1 MENIKKRILEND
13 YIKQEKIILYKVI
26 GHRRFITRD
35 KLRKKYKPKGI
46 VALYYYYRYLLKL
59 YTQKNIQYKLTTE
72 MRAEVKKIDEY
83 SERIRFLCTY
93 RIETMSDVDNISTI
107 FAKYLTNIFES
118 VNILLKENRIMD
130 NKKDNF
136 KRIAEKRT
144 NKIIESISKLQNLTN
159 TSFYEYTDEQIEA
172 IFEAIQKE
180 LDNQKK
186 IFEDDKKKEKK
197 RFEL

>member
-1 MENIKKRILEND
+1 M
-13 YIKQEKIILYKVI
+13 
-26 GHRRFITRD
+26 
-35 KLRKKYKPKGI
+35 
-46 VALYYYYRYLLKL
+46 
-59 YTQKNIQYKLTTE
+59 
-72 MRAEVKKIDEY
+72 
-83 SERIRFLCTY
+83 
-93 RIETMSDVDNISTI
+93 
-107 FAKYLTNIFES
+107 TNIVES
-118 VNILLKENRIMD
+118 VNILLRGNEIMD

>member
-1 MENIKKRILEND
+1 M
-13 YIKQEKIILYKVI
+13 
-26 GHRRFITRD
+26 
-35 KLRKKYKPKGI
+35 
-46 VALYYYYRYLLKL
+46 
-59 YTQKNIQYKLTTE
+59 
-72 MRAEVKKIDEY
+72 
-83 SERIRFLCTY
+83 
-93 RIETMSDVDNISTI
+93 
-107 FAKYLTNIFES
+107 TNIVES
-118 VNILLKENRIMD
+118 VNILLRGNRIMD

-144 NKIIESISKLQNLTN
+144 KKIIESISKLQNLTN

>member
-1 MENIKKRILEND
+1 MQKKF
-13 YIKQEKIILYKVI
+13 
-26 GHRRFITRD
+26 G
-35 KLRKKYKPKGI
+35 
-46 VALYYYYRYLLKL
+46 
-59 YTQKNIQYKLTTE
+59 
-72 MRAEVKKIDEY
+72 
-83 SERIRFLCTY
+83 
-93 RIETMSDVDNISTI
+93 NISTI
-107 FAKYLTNIFES
+107 FVKYLTNIVES
-118 VNILLKENRIMD
+118 VNILLRGNRIMD

-172 IFEAIQKE
+172 IFDAIQKE

-186 IFEDDKKKEKK
+186 IFEDDMKKEKK